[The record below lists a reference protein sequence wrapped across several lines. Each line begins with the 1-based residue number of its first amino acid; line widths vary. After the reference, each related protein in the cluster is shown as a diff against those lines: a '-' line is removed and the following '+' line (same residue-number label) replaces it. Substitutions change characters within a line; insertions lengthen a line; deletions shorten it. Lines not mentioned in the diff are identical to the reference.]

1 VLLRLPEPEVVPVPA
16 GEVLLVAPE
25 PVEAPE
31 PLLLLVPSAL
41 ALGLVAPLTP
51 VVLPVPAELALGL
64 LALLVPVVELLPL
77 VPVAPLM
84 PVVELLP
91 LVPVAPL
98 VLPDTPWQGAT
109 VGDVVAPPVGEMVTP
124 ATLQLRGMRC
134 SMIST

>member
-1 VLLRLPEPEVVPVPA
+1 
-16 GEVLLVAPE
+16 VLLVAPE

-98 VLPDTPWQGAT
+98 VPVVELLPLVPVAPLVLPDTPWQGAT